1 MKSENLQKMAYLYL
15 CCEKDRE
22 LLLGKREMKYYD
34 FRRLLFLIN
43 HIKLRDYGV
52 SFWNR
57 FSGKFLKNIKALEA
71 VYDEESERGVFY
83 QDIEFSLLE
92 EDNWIEDFI
101 RNAPE
106 DVQEWLK
113 VYVRNLDPERQELV
127 DMLKCGMELENA

>member
-1 MKSENLQKMAYLYL
+1 MEP
-15 CCEKDRE
+15 
-22 LLLGKREMKYYD
+22 
-34 FRRLLFLIN
+34 
-43 HIKLRDYGV
+43 
-52 SFWNR
+52 

-71 VYDEESERGVFY
+71 AYDEESENGVFY

-106 DVQEWLK
+106 DVREWLK
-113 VYVRNLDPERQELV
+113 VYVRSLDPEREELV